1 MPFSYQG
8 STIDQPGVIA
18 VRSSTGM
25 STQTT
30 STRQVILV
38 GVSGGGG
45 QPKTLQPLGGQQD
58 AVNKL
63 ISGDLMSAGIRAF
76 ADANPS
82 PNIQY
87 MRVNPAIQSSYT
99 INDASSKAVITLKSS
114 DYGVYTNRIST
125 QIQAGGTQGLKATVI
140 LDSKTYSQDNLYQSV
155 LSVQY
160 TGASAS
166 GLVSVS
172 NVNGDM
178 TGSAGASGTEALQW
192 TASFATYTTVQQLV
206 NFINSQ
212 SGWTASVLTASPNSA
227 TSNALDDATSVE
239 CKATAVTI
247 TATLQAVVNWFN
259 TVPIVNAT
267 RTANVGTLPATMS
280 TPVYL
285 SGGSDGTPTNTDWS
299 DAFTAL
305 QNVPTGR
312 IIIPVTGDA
321 SIHAMASTHCTYMS
335 DPTVRH
341 NRVAIV
347 GGVTG
352 ETVSEVVTRATNL
365 NSRRVSLV
373 WPGIQDTDIVTQ
385 TLTTYAPYIV
395 AAQLAG
401 KLSTLKITK
410 ALTRQSISAKGLE
423 GTLQSTLQKTDY
435 DTLATSGVMAIKWF
449 QLDTGNYYGV
459 VRSITTWLQDTNLDN
474 MELSMVCNEDYVEI
488 RVGDAIDAL
497 VGATGGPIGAGQ
509 AASEA
514 DSTLRA
520 LEAEGAIV
528 GDSNTPAYGNV
539 TSTLT
544 GQQVITTYS
553 ATIPAPMNFFGV
565 SADFK
570 AYSNASASAA

>member
-25 STQTT
+25 STQTA

-45 QPKTLQPLGGQQD
+45 QPKTPQPLGGQQD

-99 INDASSKAVITLKSS
+99 LNDASEKAVITLKSS

-140 LDSKTYSQDNLYQSV
+140 LDGKTYSQDNLYQSV
-155 LSVQY
+155 LSIQY

-166 GLVSVS
+166 GIVSVS
-172 NVNGDM
+172 NASGNM

-212 SGWTASVLTASPNSA
+212 SGWTASVLTASPNSPTA
-227 TSNALDDATSVE
+227 NSLDDATSVE
-239 CKATAVTI
+239 CKTTAATI
-247 TATLQAVVNWFN
+247 TATLQAVVNWYN
-259 TVPIVNAT
+259 TVSIVSAT
-267 RTANVGTLPATMS
+267 RAANVGTLPATMS

-321 SIHAMASTHCTYMS
+321 SIHAMASTHCAYMS

-385 TLTTYAPYIV
+385 VLTTYAPYIV

-401 KLSTLKITK
+401 KLSTLKITQ

-435 DTLATSGVMAIKWF
+435 DTLSTSGVMAIKWF

-497 VGATGGPIGAGQ
+497 VGQAGGPIGAGQ

-520 LEAEGAIV
+520 LETEGAIV
-528 GDSNTPAYGNV
+528 GDSNTPAYSDV
-539 TSTLT
+539 TATLT